1 MANEKVAEEA
11 LFPAISMPLLSGGR
25 ASIPL
30 LSLGFITRKPFEQRI
45 ENLRAYKEKHGHVN
59 VKKSDDKS
67 LFTFR
72 RDIRYARKHPEKSNT
87 VLTDDRIASLD
98 ALGFDWGRN
107 SDITSA
113 PAASSYNDNASVDT
127 SEFSLQYMYGGHNPP
142 TQGFLRSS
150 PPGSIRER
158 PQGGRTPMG
167 GNENGQLDGLD
178 EEDDEDNN
186 NDILQQE
193 EGQQVQEV
201 EVAGLNVLLDQ
212 AADDTIQQVVEGEDL
227 IQQQALQDI
236 QAELEQFQIQEEN
249 NAMQYD
255 SADDQQDYQQ
265 NVLNLQLQIYN
276 FLPIKSLS

>member
-1 MANEKVAEEA
+1 
-11 LFPAISMPLLSGGR
+11 
-25 ASIPL
+25 
-30 LSLGFITRKPFEQRI
+30 
-45 ENLRAYKEKHGHVN
+45 
-59 VKKSDDKS
+59 
-67 LFTFR
+67 
-72 RDIRYARKHPEKSNT
+72 
-87 VLTDDRIASLD
+87 
-98 ALGFDWGRN
+98 
-107 SDITSA
+107 
-113 PAASSYNDNASVDT
+113 
-127 SEFSLQYMYGGHNPP
+127 
-142 TQGFLRSS
+142 
-150 PPGSIRER
+150 
-158 PQGGRTPMG
+158 MG

-212 AADDTIQQVVEGEDL
+212 AADDTIQQVVEGEDHEGALNGEEVVDEFTDHDDNVQEL

-265 NVLNLQLQIYN
+265 NVLNLHEGLVLFD